1 MSNMIFMAV
10 SEFCASTANVW
21 QVVGYALT
29 VFKIVIPVLLIIFGM
44 IDLGKAVMSSK
55 DDEIKKSV
63 GQLARRAIAGI
74 VIFFIPTIVSVVIG
88 LVQKE
93 DESGLGTW
101 DGCRQ
106 CISNP
111 ANDECK
117 SAADA
122 AWNN

>member
-1 MSNMIFMAV
+1 MSNMVFVAI
-10 SEFCASTANVW
+10 SEFCSSTANVW

-55 DDEIKKSV
+55 DDEIKKSISA
-63 GQLARRAIAGI
+63 LAKRAIAAI
-74 VIFFIPTIVSVVIG
+74 VIFFIPTIVSVIIG
-88 LVQKE
+88 LVQQT
-93 DESGLGTW
+93 DDSGLGTW

-111 ANDECK
+111 GNDECK

-122 AWNN
+122 AWNK